1 MPLSPHPYYTQEN
14 TQGYTDAELEA
25 LNVELCCLLSG
36 WQEDQRTPDLAQE
49 MIQEIIQEIMQEI
62 IKEHNDDVARRR
74 L

>member
-25 LNVELCCLLSG
+25 LNVELCLLLSG
-36 WQEDQRTPDLAQE
+36 WQAKSPAHIRAQE
-49 MIQEIIQEIMQEI
+49 RIQEI